1 LHFATEGDAVMVPWE
16 VALLPP
22 LFRFFLGFFLVLIIT
37 GGTVILLY
45 WMARG
50 EEE

>member
-1 LHFATEGDAVMVPWE
+1 MVPWE
-16 VALLPP
+16 LALLPP
-22 LFRFFLGFFLVLIIT
+22 LLRFFLGFFLVLIIT
-37 GGTVILLY
+37 VGTVIVLY